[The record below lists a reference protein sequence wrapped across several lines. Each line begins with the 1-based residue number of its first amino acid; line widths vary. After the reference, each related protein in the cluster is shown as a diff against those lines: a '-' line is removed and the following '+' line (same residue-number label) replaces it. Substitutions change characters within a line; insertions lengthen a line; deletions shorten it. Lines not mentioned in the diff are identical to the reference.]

1 MTRDKVSI
9 LLMSNRIPTMMVVS
23 DTANNID
30 MILLMCVVLMPFRFA
45 GAPINQIFFVKRE
58 QRRLACSAERRV
70 T

>member
-1 MTRDKVSI
+1 
-9 LLMSNRIPTMMVVS
+9 MVVS

-30 MILLMCVVLMPFRFA
+30 MILLMCVVLMPVRFA

-58 QRRLACSAERRV
+58 QIRPACSAERRV

>member
-1 MTRDKVSI
+1 
-9 LLMSNRIPTMMVVS
+9 MMVVS

-30 MILLMCVVLMPFRFA
+30 IILLMCVVLMCVVLMPFRFA

-58 QRRLACSAERRV
+58 QRRHACSAERRV

>member
-1 MTRDKVSI
+1 
-9 LLMSNRIPTMMVVS
+9 MVVS

-30 MILLMCVVLMPFRFA
+30 IILLMCVVLMPFRFA